1 MSNGVRLE
9 VVNNNWIIL
18 ENDKETF
25 VFTSFNG
32 SGTNL
37 PFFTNHTLFNAKK
50 LMNGISIL
58 CLKYTE
64 KHFIDYYLIVNT
76 DIVSILSKHL
86 CSIYTM
92 PGIYGYTI
100 HKSNGTSQ
108 KYLRSK
114 IRKAENMMN
123 NEVGGARIFN
133 IYCDKESINIS
144 DIREGYVYT
153 SINKKELID
162 KCVQIV
168 KLCLG
173 RTPYYDY
180 EEKELFDQIWKKPEE
195 DNDLVDRSREIV
207 TSYLKTLGMSIS
219 DLIKPTTIDEIGN
232 YEIKIHDVADLESK
246 ILVISYASLMNRNI
260 YIVIQPKSSGNLLL
274 KKKKCNSLDEHTQ
287 IVSKILNNIKNY
299 EYLCCFTDMLDQRD
313 IRIIKPIV
321 DTLIPRF

>member
-1 MSNGVRLE
+1 
-9 VVNNNWIIL
+9 
-18 ENDKETF
+18 
-25 VFTSFNG
+25 
-32 SGTNL
+32 
-37 PFFTNHTLFNAKK
+37 
-50 LMNGISIL
+50 
-58 CLKYTE
+58 
-64 KHFIDYYLIVNT
+64 
-76 DIVSILSKHL
+76 
-86 CSIYTM
+86 
-92 PGIYGYTI
+92 
-100 HKSNGTSQ
+100 
-108 KYLRSK
+108 
-114 IRKAENMMN
+114 MMN

-180 EEKELFDQIWKKPEE
+180 EEKELFDQIWKKTEE
-195 DNDLVDRSREIV
+195 DNKSKADNDLVDRSREIV
-207 TSYLKTLGMSIS
+207 TSYLKTLSLSIS
-219 DLIKPTTIDEIGN
+219 DLIKPTTIDEIDD
-232 YEIKIHDVADLESK
+232 YEIKIHVADLESK
-246 ILVISYASLMNRNI
+246 ILVISYASLVNRNI
-260 YIVIQPKSSGNLLL
+260 YIVIQPKGSGKLLL